1 MPTIQDVARL
11 AGVSTATVSRALS
24 GSRPVG
30 ADLTRRVQEA
40 ASQLG
45 YRHNALAQALRTQR
59 SRTIGMVVPQISNP
73 FFPLLVEA
81 VERRLQIDGVD
92 LLLCDSHYDLD
103 VEARRLR
110 TLTDRHVDGIII
122 SPLHATDSAPAIRT
136 AAGLVPVIQIDRQ
149 VEGLAGH
156 WVGVDDAVGFGQLVD
171 LLVARGRRRLV
182 FVSSELDN
190 SSARD
195 RAQAF
200 EKSLA
205 RHGLE
210 AAAPAL
216 LGRFDVSWGLEAA
229 RRLVEDF
236 GDSGP
241 SAGARGAGSGSS
253 GSRSG
258 AGGYG
263 GPDGVVCGDDLI
275 ALGVLRGLS
284 RAGVSVPDQVAVT
297 GFDDIAFAEISD
309 PPLTTMRQQWDV
321 MADEC
326 ARLLRQDPAG
336 GSRRIAIAP
345 LLQVRGSTPRSLPR

>member
-1 MPTIQDVARL
+1 MPTIQDVAKL

-30 ADLTRRVQEA
+30 AGVKRRVQEA
-40 ASQLG
+40 AEQLG
-45 YRHNALAQALRTQR
+45 YRHNVLAQALRTQR

-81 VERRLQIDGVD
+81 VERRLQQDGID

-136 AAGLVPVIQIDRQ
+136 AAELVPVIQIDRQ

-156 WVGVDDAVGFGQLVD
+156 WVGVDDAVGFSQLVD

-182 FVSSELDN
+182 FVSSQLDN

-195 RAQAF
+195 RAQTF

-210 AAAPAL
+210 PAAPAL

-229 RRLVEDF
+229 QRLVDDF
-236 GDSGP
+236 GDSRTSGHGP
-241 SAGARGAGSGSS
+241 T
-253 GSRSG
+253 
-258 AGGYG
+258 GGGHGGYGVYG

-275 ALGVLRGLS
+275 ALGVLRGMS
-284 RAGVSVPDQVAVT
+284 RAGIAVPDEVAVT

-326 ARLLRQDPAG
+326 ARLLKQDLTG
-336 GSRRIAIAP
+336 GSRRIAVAP
-345 LLQVRGSTPRSLPR
+345 LLQLRGSTPRIAPA